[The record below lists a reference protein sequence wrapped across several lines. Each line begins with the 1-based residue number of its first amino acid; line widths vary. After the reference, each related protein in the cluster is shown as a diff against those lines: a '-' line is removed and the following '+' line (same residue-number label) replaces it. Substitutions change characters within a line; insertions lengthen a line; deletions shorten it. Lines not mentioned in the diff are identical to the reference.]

1 MAPDTLQITD
11 AGGPTLPVDG
21 AIFILITRSDKN
33 TGIVKRTRQ
42 IAYLCEKTRD
52 LVLSREAMADL
63 GMVATGIDDAVML
76 RQISARATQ
85 SSGGD
90 AEQVVAG
97 GQLTRDLI
105 ASHNQSYPSV
115 PLKMEC

>member
-1 MAPDTLQITD
+1 M
-11 AGGPTLPVDG
+11 
-21 AIFILITRSDKN
+21 
-33 TGIVKRTRQ
+33 
-42 IAYLCEKTRD
+42 
-52 LVLSREAMADL
+52 LSREAMTDL
-63 GMVATGIDDAVML
+63 GMVATGIDDAVMVQ
-76 RQISARATQ
+76 QISAGATP